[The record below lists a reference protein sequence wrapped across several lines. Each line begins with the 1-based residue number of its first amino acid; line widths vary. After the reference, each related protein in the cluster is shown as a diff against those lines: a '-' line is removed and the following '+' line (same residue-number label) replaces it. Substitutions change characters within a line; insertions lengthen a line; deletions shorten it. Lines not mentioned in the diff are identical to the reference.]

1 MLLWPLVF
9 LVTALD
15 PATSQL
21 VREYEFDL
29 KYHEA
34 DTPWL
39 TCPPGWQKF
48 GVECFKVFIEQVTF
62 SEAEDICIRSGS
74 LIVKVSGLSKNQ
86 VIGKRVQNIGQ
97 TSTYWIGLQRKRS
110 GVWQWSGGQKASI
123 YEGIWQIG
131 EPTITGDHRD
141 LCVAVDVGQ
150 NGGGQFRWRATGCG
164 TRLGFVCE
172 MQACGVGDIRCGDG
186 ACAPGSGMCD
196 GVPDC
201 SDGSDEIGCDIE
213 KVCNKCSI
221 YEAVRCCMN
230 SGNECGGKVLATD
243 TKSGITVTYPGAGI
257 TEYPP
262 LQRCHWTLEGPR
274 GYTIHIEFS
283 HFDTEEDFDIVKVLD
298 GVGTGAP
305 ILGEFSGSS
314 PPPALWSTSP
324 AVLVTFTSDHSKA
337 ATGFNFTWRTV
348 PLPKMGELSATFS
361 PQQII
366 SPIPQSHGNQQLSW
380 NVTANVGRII
390 TIIITRVEPGSGGWL
405 ELRDDVDTEATMISQ
420 YTELTQHDVVFST
433 GGSVYIH
440 FSPNIS
446 HPSWGINFTYHSGCD
461 LKLTSGFGQLRSPGF
476 SIGAYP
482 GGLNCT
488 FTLEDQLSRHR
499 TLIFNSFDTED
510 TYDYV
515 QIADMPNLAPLS
527 GQPDEVS
534 WSVDGQLVFKFVTDQ
549 QVSRTGW
556 SAAFSFD
563 CHDNRS
569 HPAHLTVSNRTVPF
583 GSSSSYNCDT
593 GYHIVGASQRHCD
606 IGGVWRTPL
615 PSCKLI
621 YCGPPETLT
630 NGVLEM
636 VTSRYMY
643 NKGTAHYSCQLGYQM
658 EGSGVI
664 KCTIDGWEPLPIC
677 MPVSCPKLLP
687 LHFGRTLTPFY
698 YHHLKRVLFEC
709 SQGYRLVGYGAA
721 ECRVNDTGHAHWSHP
736 HPQCLPE
743 TEVFCDEIK
752 LPHGSVNIS
761 GPIKAGQT
769 VHVTCNHGYHLTSS
783 YDIISCTE
791 EGSYSNEIPLC
802 EDIDECGNS
811 PCGDHECLNIE
822 GSFWCLCQ
830 PGFYHLNTSYVLCTD
845 IDECKVDNG
854 GCEQQ
859 CVNTAGGYRCECESG
874 ARLYNET
881 TPITLGSKVLLP
893 NRTCYVLCSA
903 PDPSE
908 LDVFYTIDSV
918 QDGSYINTTSLWAQ
932 CPSNALTDGGTGPI
946 HCQSDGSWSEELPSC
961 IVQKCQH
968 LPQPQNGAVIYT
980 ADMELGSFARYAC
993 KHGYYLQGNWHRYC
1007 ELGYEN
1013 GQLTPLWT
1021 GQDSNC
1027 LPVECGHPPDIDNG
1041 ILRATSVMYGGVAIY
1056 FCLPY
1061 YELKGGDTR
1070 MCQADASWSSQL
1082 IQCIAQT
1089 CPQPVVSEDV
1099 TMTTTTSVYGLGDQ
1113 IRFTCSKEGY
1123 QISDPFP
1130 RICQLG
1136 IMEMEPYVTVPV
1148 YSTTLTLTFTDSVD
1162 TDCVFNYTSQL
1173 KSNLADAW
1181 EDGIFKCGSLVDLQL
1196 SSKGSELNI
1205 LNPNQET
1212 IVMVLNFT
1220 PDSSVIDMTLNTSC
1234 LEQLGQA
1241 LLSGT
1246 YANQL
1251 YLFKNGSHQ
1260 CPSIPVSASSR
1271 TLGSWNYDCS
1281 TGILQSATGLCV
1293 HVKSEPNPLSI
1304 KETPENPAQNITTS
1318 FINLTAYN
1326 HYLESSVI
1334 AYGSS
1339 YIPLMSAE
1347 EERTTANHLF
1357 ISSSVIASVMLLY
1370 PHYSTALGLLYSAN
1384 ITTLDYS
1391 MPLHSAHLQ
1400 NFSTVQSQSTESG
1413 LFSSLYANS
1422 QYFPILGS
1430 HPSISG
1436 HYLASSTGGH
1446 YLSSSTSGH
1455 YLSSSTSHHYLSS
1468 STSGRFM
1475 THSTNGNYLTPSTSG
1490 HYLSSSTSGQYL
1502 TRSTNGHYLYSSTS
1516 HHDLTSSTSGHYLSS
1531 STSHHYLTSY
1541 TSGHY
1546 LSSSTSGQYLTPS
1559 TSGHYL
1565 YSSTSH
1571 HVLTPSTRGHNLYSS
1586 TSHHDMSSF
1595 TSGHYLTSSTSG
1607 HFLTSSTSGHYLTSS
1622 TSGHFLTSSTS
1633 GNFLTSSTSG
1643 HYLTSSTSGHFLTSS
1658 TSGHLLSPFPSS
1670 YSSISNASSNVHVKS
1685 VKTTSASREDLY
1697 SSEQL
1702 HGFGDVDVAKEHISI
1717 GKGSSA
1723 SYWPHFGMNTQSM
1736 SAQSGHSSLQNS
1748 SFEILTEGKYT
1759 KYLETVS
1766 KLPSLTLSMK
1776 RSGKYTRPQGA
1787 LDSEKS
1793 HISMTPLYET
1803 GTASISIAI
1812 VDEYILPEVDKDF
1825 GSSVEVSLVT
1835 DYIHQAIETP
1845 ENGGVYKPKLKK
1857 MSTYS
1862 DIFPS
1867 FSEKSFENV
1876 KIFQTSVFQ
1885 GLTSEFKE
1893 TKQSPYGSN
1902 KFVDMNILT
1911 SISRLFSKS
1920 LETAKLHFLNPDAS
1934 QYVSKFETSSY
1945 GSQKSASF
1953 LQTSV
1958 IPNISVYSVLQSK
1971 KIFLISSVSPLPTL
1985 IHSPT
1990 LTLASIVS
1998 ASLSMYRIL
2007 PFESSLSKVYPLDS
2021 LIESSLSN
2029 IFPLKSVNKSSFL
2042 NVSPSNSIFESSI
2055 SNKPPLKPMLESS
2068 LSTVSPLKSNFT
2080 VKFASKSIVEL
2091 SLSLFFLSKSLIES
2105 SLSNISPSK
2114 SAYESSLL
2122 NISSSDLLFKSS
2134 LMKLSSSKTSSQKLS
2149 LSKPYPSK
2157 VSQSKTFSLKVS
2169 PSKSSI
2175 HKVSASKSS
2184 EVSPSKLTLSKVS
2197 PSKSS
2202 SSKVSPLKSSSKVTS
2217 SKSTLSEVSP
2227 SKLSSSKLSPSKSS
2241 PSKISASKSSS
2252 LKISPSKS
2260 TSSKIPPSKST
2271 SKTHISELFSIKISA
2286 SKSSFLNIS
2295 ASKSSLSQVSSSKS
2309 PIKSSSSEVSP
2320 FKSSSSKVS
2329 PSNSDLLFK
2338 SLTNV
2343 GTFIFKPD
2351 VQIASLLLLQ
2361 PLEASPTLPSL
2372 LPLSLSSS
2380 SLSSYYQS
2388 PSNIVSLFASVSS
2401 FLSLSTTF
2409 QTLITDSTI
2418 SLTNYN
2424 IFWKGHASEYNFEK
2438 SSQQDESSLS
2448 KQSSSASTSTSSFL
2462 SISSSTSCSLL
2473 SLPSQSALSSLLSY
2487 SISSSPSLSSLPSSS
2502 SSLSSLSSLSSASLT
2517 SSSFLSSSSLLL
2529 LSLSSLSAALS
2540 SSSSLSKSFST
2551 AVHAERFELETMK
2564 GSFSPTKLTPSPY
2577 GQSISLMIHQHT
2589 TQSPHKHRFNFGD
2602 IIASWEKHFSPAVG
2616 HLQPSII
2623 DATDS
2628 KFLMTSVNAKMNFS
2642 IGISTKALMHDFTL
2656 KELFIHNIVK
2666 VDQSQA
2672 ILDKGRAIIAQVPST
2687 TSMTSSQEMEMSS
2700 SLLLS
2705 DFISTQK
2712 SQKNIWDVNSILP
2725 SSSKLAY
2732 LSTSA
2737 FGSTAGDGVEFV
2749 IHVSTLYMGMSGS
2762 AGSRMHVDY
2771 MGSLHPSS
2779 SSFENHIE
2787 YFDATEEMKR
2797 KVLNIH
2803 TNFGLQE
2810 NQESILDETNVI
2822 ERPEQTESSQ
2832 ETLERKHLDS
2842 LNYELY
2848 STATFIVAPFTD
2860 INVEYSIQSD
2870 SVDAD
2875 IKLLKIPVF
2884 KTETPRESLQ
2894 VEHTVS
2900 LNHKLFATAT
2910 DVNKQEEYIS
2920 IKIPGRTSVFSDVQI
2935 DSSWTQLDKPNL
2947 MLSGSLD
2954 TSQGKIQVLLESDKT
2969 SLNSMQLASLVQY
2982 AEDTPVDSDKEKT
2995 KFRINPTP
3003 ASLFD
3008 NLTETSDDIDQTFEE
3023 SNASQA
3029 TVYFGVEE
3037 EKSNNGGTNIAEKGH
3052 GLDSEFSSP
3061 AVVSDS
3067 MLVDHSVQ
3075 CSCVHVDTPLFDAD
3089 FFLYPGPVSEVIVDF
3104 RLWTSMLAMTTPC
3117 FTSLKEVLQ
3126 QATQVIVNDL
3136 DLATLCPETPAIILA
3151 NTTGALN
3158 FTSEWIA
3165 VHIPFF
3171 LHSKTY
3177 PYPLIFNCARLVQQQ
3192 FSDSFKTTLNNITV
3206 SKLTAE
3212 SCPEMT
3218 FNSSY
3223 FENNVPLTLC
3233 QPGYKFHDPS
3243 GQCMYCGDCQPVT
3256 PSTTMSAAQTTS
3268 STIEATT
3275 PTTEATTLTT
3285 AASTH
3290 KTTSITSTN
3299 TTTTTIK
3306 TEPTPTNPIT
3316 TTEPTTTSIAT
3327 TASSS
3332 TEAMTPTSTTTVL
3345 STTTTMMLSTTT
3357 SAGTTPQTVHC
3368 DAGYGLALNMTQC
3381 EECEVGTYNDGLGHQ
3396 PDLCKKCPL
3405 GYTTQLTGQENCSVP
3420 VQEEVAPAI
3429 QSMSISVELS
3439 FFTTLDNCS
3448 DNLAPIQDTVDTA
3461 VRDLF
3466 KSSRDEKYAD
3476 EKSFCSANCTNME
3489 VEFVSCNLLVNPH
3502 QRKRADILHHL
3513 VFILTF
3519 SNVSPTTTDKVD
3531 SSEVLTVTVIA
3542 YILHVNRTNLDVRS
3556 QDVEVRFNNYTL
3568 PVVQVTSCFPGHFL
3582 QEQNCAECIPGQYS
3596 TGGEKCV
3603 DCPTDSFQ
3611 NLTGQAACIQCP
3623 QYTYND
3629 ETGSTS
3635 ETQCL
3640 NWCETNPAQCNKGGK
3655 CVSIGRRAAKC
3666 ECFQGYQGEFCEETV
3681 ASTAGPESTTSTSS
3695 TTYATSSF
3703 SVQSTPGTTEI
3714 TSQTLKTSSTKTP
3727 PVVTSGSTK
3736 PSSVDTT
3743 TSSRT
3748 SSGETTVTASTQTSP
3763 VETTASTQTSPGE
3776 TTVTASTQTSPVET
3790 TASTQ
3795 TSSGETTATASTQTS
3810 PVETKASTQ
3819 TSPGETTATAS
3830 TQTSPVETTAA
3841 TQTSPIETTATTQ
3854 TSPVETSVTAS
3865 NQTSP
3870 VVTTASTD
3878 ISHVQTTTLTQTA
3891 PTKLTASTQT
3901 SSVEMTS
3908 STQTS
3913 SVETA
3918 ASTQTSN
3925 VSTSALTTTVSQ
3937 SSEQT
3942 SAESL
3947 TSSAVV
3953 SEITSASTTS
3963 SVPTTDVKVTTTTTV
3978 PSKITSN
3985 EPKQTTSNVDST
3997 STKTYDKSSTSLT
4010 TTISSEI
4017 SSDSTAVSDLT
4028 TTESE
4033 LTRPSD
4039 STIQQTTTGEFKE
4052 TTSDRVTSTE
4062 SKTSIVSTTEPAS
4075 TTAAAFNFSQC
4086 DTLVNSADFKSRPVL
4101 DFTKQQIQLKFST
4114 VLETSTVNEF
4124 CQNKYSGALNIILSE
4139 RENEI
4144 NNQAGVEVKCLS
4156 EGFYLLLDTVIK
4168 QVPGNEINVD
4178 LRVSVTALAEADI
4191 GTNDMSYCVGVVSTY
4206 KDIELVPCL
4215 LRSETVDVGGEC
4227 DTISVK
4233 DNMFSTYS
4241 MAVVCAD
4248 GWVSSG
4254 LNTCK
4259 QVSVTQTPVEL
4270 TTQALLTTGVEET
4283 TNGSTETSTQQLKTT
4298 TYELTTQST
4307 PVEET
4312 STEKGTSTVD
4322 ETSTLEATTA
4332 KTISTVTPHST
4343 ETVITTAKEAHSSTE
4358 TLFTDVFNNS
4368 ATPTSMFE
4376 ETTHS
4381 ETTLSSSISA
4391 KTTSIFIEDTST
4403 SSKIVT
4409 KTTAT
4414 TTTSTGVSATGI
4426 LETTSSPPE
4435 LTTSDEPGTRTTSSS
4450 SAVTGKPDTV
4460 SSTASTSES
4469 TLVTT
4474 ETTTEATEL
4483 STTVDTTSTTGI
4495 PVTSGLTSSFTSS
4508 PPTSIVTSTT
4518 ETPSSATTTS
4528 TSMGTTS
4535 TTKNPYVQLTCYIC
4549 ENERNDIDC
4558 KIKYGSCPPSDYND
4572 PVCYTRVN
4580 YSSRRV
4586 SKIDKSCM
4594 SRSQCEM
4601 QSNSNCDPSSNS
4613 PVCNYC
4619 CDTAQCN
4626 YNTQFLDFGGK
4637 GRRRRSVTVNS
4648 AQGMTVTSGHWNT
4661 SIPECIDVTKP
4672 MFQDCPVDAITTQ
4685 PGEPINISIPVAT
4698 DNSGLPL
4705 HITVQP
4711 VNFTTPYF
4719 TSQDVT
4725 ITFYASDDMQN
4736 IAMCTVHIKVQ
4747 ESDPCQSLITPVN
4760 VMMTCKMGTE
4770 DGVSTNSCEA
4780 SCVPGTVPVVP
4791 LQNPYTCTQKEGWSN
4806 SSIPDCVPE
4815 EYGQCPMQRYNVSW
4829 SVSGL
4834 QNDRSCSLQ
4843 LEDIKTGI
4851 WSRVSGQPV
4860 IDISSNIFTSSS
4872 KQFRAVFTMSVEQ
4885 RSERCLDLLNTTV
4898 LDNIVIGSSCGDK
4911 VNLTAPQMAPPTIH
4925 CGPTMILPQET
4936 LSLKGLCWP
4945 CPRGMKVMGGIC
4957 QLCPMG
4963 YYHDHQSNTTCVA
4976 CPKGTSTRGTGANAV
4991 EKCVAK
4997 CTAGHFSPTGLV
5009 PCASCPQHHYQPD
5022 SAQTSCLPCPRNNC
5036 TVGTGSNQLAECTE
5050 SHCDMCSRS
5059 PCRHGGVCKLADT
5072 YTGYSCD
5079 CRQGYTGPKCQ
5090 FRVNPCDSALCNHG
5104 NCVGDPIQ
5112 LHWHCVCYPGFTGDK
5127 CHENL
5132 DDCGGHECKNGG
5144 LCVDLVNGYIC
5155 NCTGTGY
5162 HGSRCEKK
5170 LEQCHYDNC
5179 LHGGTCVEVEG
5190 EWHCICL
5197 DGYIGTYCEMAV
5209 NLCDNHTCYNDGL
5222 CLLNS
5227 TQQPYC
5233 ICKANFT
5240 GENCSTSL
5248 VCDPTFCNGHG
5259 VCLHKENG
5267 NSCVCETDHT
5277 GEFCEQGLACDRHHC
5292 NLSNTIECLDNEGSY
5307 VCVCRTGWT
5316 GKTCS
5321 ESVDRCEPN
5330 PCEHGAT
5337 CIYHGNHFMC
5347 TCPDGYIGYNCEI
5360 NIDECSSSPCLNG
5373 GSCLDEESGY
5383 TCTCGPHFTGTRC
5396 EDELDACVSSP
5407 CGLHGQC
5414 VDTLHGY
5421 SCLCNAGRTGS
5432 ECDEIVSPCLSKPCQ
5447 NNGTCIQLN
5456 DIFTCQCTSDYKG
5469 KDCDAVITPCDSHPC
5484 LNGATCHYLDLTVNC
5499 HCPTGYHGDRCE
5511 AECEAGVCEN
5521 GGNCL
5526 KKGAEIVCSCL
5537 PGFTGK
5543 TCEKDLLG
5551 NYDMYLSGQAP
5562 VTCSQHYA
5570 SGSLSQLA
5578 MCVWVFQPPT
5588 TETFLRVTN
5597 DSVEEMLSV
5606 SGERFRLSLFPDLPT
5621 HISPWSPGQG
5631 WTRLCVTWSGQ
5642 TGQWAVWANNMQIGS
5657 GMEYG
5662 MGRHIEGLVVTVG
5675 HINGPLFP
5683 VRLTGLDVYSG
5694 MQPIDLPLDNCTGNH
5709 GDVLSWAG
5717 YSICIQQ
5724 AESMVAPSTCP
5735 TSVENDKSPPS
5746 VVNCPSDITVEVY
5759 AEEPRTEVTWQKP
5772 EFTDNVEVVDVKQTH
5787 YSGQVFTFGE
5797 YFITYTAFDRSNNS
5811 ASCTFRLFV
5820 LAQVCKAPV
5829 MPESTEVSC
5838 DQLEH
5843 AGKVCE
5849 VSCLGNYAFMEPV
5862 PLFFKCGPEGLWD
5875 PPRGTTFNFPHCTG
5889 YIFPTLTYSGNMTL
5903 MASSDTVCSESSK
5916 MEVACRLL
5924 QRAVQTGLSHGVKCT
5939 DCASVD
5945 CDIKEVHVD
5954 CLIQSITK
5962 RSTEPVIFDANF
5974 TFSSE
5979 MSVPVIPYSKIGE
5992 FQTSLK
5998 SGVAGYQVLSVA
6010 MAASTSC
6017 VDSQVFTDNKCVNC
6031 SAGFYYKSSQCVPC
6045 PVGQYAD
6052 GESQTSCTPCEPGF
6066 TTRGLG
6072 ATSLKDCYLSCS
6084 PGHYALDGSCEKCEL
6099 GFYQDQPGARA
6110 CIPCPLGNITL
6121 SPAATSIRQCEF
6133 ACSMLGFELSL
6144 DGNCVPCS
6152 LGTYKSERS
6161 EVSCQPCPYGYTTLT
6176 TGASSV
6182 NKCILVSDAAQ
6193 CESCGLSSQCVEAEN
6208 GFQCQCEEGFTLN
6221 GNSCSPVE
6229 PGVKQVTPDEG
6240 VSTAL
6245 VAAVGGS
6252 VLGVVLI
6259 FAAIVYVCLRRHT
6272 GNCHNKAPNNIN
6284 LYRWDLRSSFRAF
6297 AKRYS
6302 PWASDWSE
6310 RSQRPSEID
6319 LPVRLHSLTPVRE
6332 DYSEGSGIT
6341 SNSYF

>member
-1293 HVKSEPNPLSI
+1293 HVKS
-1304 KETPENPAQNITTS
+1304 
-1318 FINLTAYN
+1318 
-1326 HYLESSVI
+1326 
-1334 AYGSS
+1334 
-1339 YIPLMSAE
+1339 
-1347 EERTTANHLF
+1347 
-1357 ISSSVIASVMLLY
+1357 
-1370 PHYSTALGLLYSAN
+1370 
-1384 ITTLDYS
+1384 
-1391 MPLHSAHLQ
+1391 
-1400 NFSTVQSQSTESG
+1400 
-1413 LFSSLYANS
+1413 
-1422 QYFPILGS
+1422 
-1430 HPSISG
+1430 
-1436 HYLASSTGGH
+1436 
-1446 YLSSSTSGH
+1446 
-1455 YLSSSTSHHYLSS
+1455 
-1468 STSGRFM
+1468 
-1475 THSTNGNYLTPSTSG
+1475 
-1490 HYLSSSTSGQYL
+1490 
-1502 TRSTNGHYLYSSTS
+1502 
-1516 HHDLTSSTSGHYLSS
+1516 
-1531 STSHHYLTSY
+1531 
-1541 TSGHY
+1541 
-1546 LSSSTSGQYLTPS
+1546 
-1559 TSGHYL
+1559 
-1565 YSSTSH
+1565 
-1571 HVLTPSTRGHNLYSS
+1571 
-1586 TSHHDMSSF
+1586 
-1595 TSGHYLTSSTSG
+1595 
-1607 HFLTSSTSGHYLTSS
+1607 
-1622 TSGHFLTSSTS
+1622 
-1633 GNFLTSSTSG
+1633 
-1643 HYLTSSTSGHFLTSS
+1643 
-1658 TSGHLLSPFPSS
+1658 
-1670 YSSISNASSNVHVKS
+1670 
-1685 VKTTSASREDLY
+1685 
-1697 SSEQL
+1697 
-1702 HGFGDVDVAKEHISI
+1702 
-1717 GKGSSA
+1717 
-1723 SYWPHFGMNTQSM
+1723 
-1736 SAQSGHSSLQNS
+1736 
-1748 SFEILTEGKYT
+1748 
-1759 KYLETVS
+1759 
-1766 KLPSLTLSMK
+1766 
-1776 RSGKYTRPQGA
+1776 
-1787 LDSEKS
+1787 
-1793 HISMTPLYET
+1793 
-1803 GTASISIAI
+1803 
-1812 VDEYILPEVDKDF
+1812 
-1825 GSSVEVSLVT
+1825 
-1835 DYIHQAIETP
+1835 
-1845 ENGGVYKPKLKK
+1845 
-1857 MSTYS
+1857 
-1862 DIFPS
+1862 
-1867 FSEKSFENV
+1867 
-1876 KIFQTSVFQ
+1876 
-1885 GLTSEFKE
+1885 
-1893 TKQSPYGSN
+1893 
-1902 KFVDMNILT
+1902 
-1911 SISRLFSKS
+1911 
-1920 LETAKLHFLNPDAS
+1920 
-1934 QYVSKFETSSY
+1934 
-1945 GSQKSASF
+1945 
-1953 LQTSV
+1953 
-1958 IPNISVYSVLQSK
+1958 
-1971 KIFLISSVSPLPTL
+1971 
-1985 IHSPT
+1985 
-1990 LTLASIVS
+1990 
-1998 ASLSMYRIL
+1998 
-2007 PFESSLSKVYPLDS
+2007 
-2021 LIESSLSN
+2021 
-2029 IFPLKSVNKSSFL
+2029 
-2042 NVSPSNSIFESSI
+2042 
-2055 SNKPPLKPMLESS
+2055 
-2068 LSTVSPLKSNFT
+2068 
-2080 VKFASKSIVEL
+2080 
-2091 SLSLFFLSKSLIES
+2091 
-2105 SLSNISPSK
+2105 
-2114 SAYESSLL
+2114 
-2122 NISSSDLLFKSS
+2122 
-2134 LMKLSSSKTSSQKLS
+2134 
-2149 LSKPYPSK
+2149 
-2157 VSQSKTFSLKVS
+2157 
-2169 PSKSSI
+2169 
-2175 HKVSASKSS
+2175 
-2184 EVSPSKLTLSKVS
+2184 
-2197 PSKSS
+2197 
-2202 SSKVSPLKSSSKVTS
+2202 
-2217 SKSTLSEVSP
+2217 
-2227 SKLSSSKLSPSKSS
+2227 
-2241 PSKISASKSSS
+2241 
-2252 LKISPSKS
+2252 
-2260 TSSKIPPSKST
+2260 
-2271 SKTHISELFSIKISA
+2271 
-2286 SKSSFLNIS
+2286 
-2295 ASKSSLSQVSSSKS
+2295 
-2309 PIKSSSSEVSP
+2309 
-2320 FKSSSSKVS
+2320 
-2329 PSNSDLLFK
+2329 
-2338 SLTNV
+2338 
-2343 GTFIFKPD
+2343 
-2351 VQIASLLLLQ
+2351 
-2361 PLEASPTLPSL
+2361 
-2372 LPLSLSSS
+2372 
-2380 SLSSYYQS
+2380 
-2388 PSNIVSLFASVSS
+2388 
-2401 FLSLSTTF
+2401 
-2409 QTLITDSTI
+2409 
-2418 SLTNYN
+2418 
-2424 IFWKGHASEYNFEK
+2424 
-2438 SSQQDESSLS
+2438 
-2448 KQSSSASTSTSSFL
+2448 
-2462 SISSSTSCSLL
+2462 
-2473 SLPSQSALSSLLSY
+2473 
-2487 SISSSPSLSSLPSSS
+2487 
-2502 SSLSSLSSLSSASLT
+2502 
-2517 SSSFLSSSSLLL
+2517 
-2529 LSLSSLSAALS
+2529 
-2540 SSSSLSKSFST
+2540 
-2551 AVHAERFELETMK
+2551 
-2564 GSFSPTKLTPSPY
+2564 
-2577 GQSISLMIHQHT
+2577 
-2589 TQSPHKHRFNFGD
+2589 
-2602 IIASWEKHFSPAVG
+2602 
-2616 HLQPSII
+2616 
-2623 DATDS
+2623 
-2628 KFLMTSVNAKMNFS
+2628 
-2642 IGISTKALMHDFTL
+2642 
-2656 KELFIHNIVK
+2656 
-2666 VDQSQA
+2666 
-2672 ILDKGRAIIAQVPST
+2672 
-2687 TSMTSSQEMEMSS
+2687 
-2700 SLLLS
+2700 
-2705 DFISTQK
+2705 
-2712 SQKNIWDVNSILP
+2712 
-2725 SSSKLAY
+2725 
-2732 LSTSA
+2732 
-2737 FGSTAGDGVEFV
+2737 
-2749 IHVSTLYMGMSGS
+2749 
-2762 AGSRMHVDY
+2762 
-2771 MGSLHPSS
+2771 
-2779 SSFENHIE
+2779 
-2787 YFDATEEMKR
+2787 
-2797 KVLNIH
+2797 
-2803 TNFGLQE
+2803 
-2810 NQESILDETNVI
+2810 
-2822 ERPEQTESSQ
+2822 
-2832 ETLERKHLDS
+2832 
-2842 LNYELY
+2842 
-2848 STATFIVAPFTD
+2848 
-2860 INVEYSIQSD
+2860 
-2870 SVDAD
+2870 
-2875 IKLLKIPVF
+2875 
-2884 KTETPRESLQ
+2884 
-2894 VEHTVS
+2894 
-2900 LNHKLFATAT
+2900 
-2910 DVNKQEEYIS
+2910 
-2920 IKIPGRTSVFSDVQI
+2920 
-2935 DSSWTQLDKPNL
+2935 
-2947 MLSGSLD
+2947 
-2954 TSQGKIQVLLESDKT
+2954 
-2969 SLNSMQLASLVQY
+2969 
-2982 AEDTPVDSDKEKT
+2982 
-2995 KFRINPTP
+2995 
-3003 ASLFD
+3003 
-3008 NLTETSDDIDQTFEE
+3008 
-3023 SNASQA
+3023 
-3029 TVYFGVEE
+3029 
-3037 EKSNNGGTNIAEKGH
+3037 
-3052 GLDSEFSSP
+3052 
-3061 AVVSDS
+3061 
-3067 MLVDHSVQ
+3067 
-3075 CSCVHVDTPLFDAD
+3075 
-3089 FFLYPGPVSEVIVDF
+3089 GPVSEVIVDF

-4450 SAVTGKPDTV
+4450 SAVTGKPGSTTIADTV

>member
-3681 ASTAGPESTTSTSS
+3681 
-3695 TTYATSSF
+3695 
-3703 SVQSTPGTTEI
+3703 
-3714 TSQTLKTSSTKTP
+3714 
-3727 PVVTSGSTK
+3727 
-3736 PSSVDTT
+3736 
-3743 TSSRT
+3743 
-3748 SSGETTVTASTQTSP
+3748 
-3763 VETTASTQTSPGE
+3763 
-3776 TTVTASTQTSPVET
+3776 
-3790 TASTQ
+3790 
-3795 TSSGETTATASTQTS
+3795 
-3810 PVETKASTQ
+3810 
-3819 TSPGETTATAS
+3819 
-3830 TQTSPVETTAA
+3830 
-3841 TQTSPIETTATTQ
+3841 
-3854 TSPVETSVTAS
+3854 
-3865 NQTSP
+3865 
-3870 VVTTASTD
+3870 
-3878 ISHVQTTTLTQTA
+3878 
-3891 PTKLTASTQT
+3891 
-3901 SSVEMTS
+3901 
-3908 STQTS
+3908 
-3913 SVETA
+3913 
-3918 ASTQTSN
+3918 
-3925 VSTSALTTTVSQ
+3925 
-3937 SSEQT
+3937 
-3942 SAESL
+3942 
-3947 TSSAVV
+3947 
-3953 SEITSASTTS
+3953 
-3963 SVPTTDVKVTTTTTV
+3963 
-3978 PSKITSN
+3978 
-3985 EPKQTTSNVDST
+3985 
-3997 STKTYDKSSTSLT
+3997 
-4010 TTISSEI
+4010 
-4017 SSDSTAVSDLT
+4017 
-4028 TTESE
+4028 
-4033 LTRPSD
+4033 
-4039 STIQQTTTGEFKE
+4039 
-4052 TTSDRVTSTE
+4052 
-4062 SKTSIVSTTEPAS
+4062 
-4075 TTAAAFNFSQC
+4075 
-4086 DTLVNSADFKSRPVL
+4086 
-4101 DFTKQQIQLKFST
+4101 
-4114 VLETSTVNEF
+4114 
-4124 CQNKYSGALNIILSE
+4124 
-4139 RENEI
+4139 
-4144 NNQAGVEVKCLS
+4144 
-4156 EGFYLLLDTVIK
+4156 
-4168 QVPGNEINVD
+4168 
-4178 LRVSVTALAEADI
+4178 
-4191 GTNDMSYCVGVVSTY
+4191 
-4206 KDIELVPCL
+4206 
-4215 LRSETVDVGGEC
+4215 
-4227 DTISVK
+4227 
-4233 DNMFSTYS
+4233 
-4241 MAVVCAD
+4241 
-4248 GWVSSG
+4248 
-4254 LNTCK
+4254 
-4259 QVSVTQTPVEL
+4259 
-4270 TTQALLTTGVEET
+4270 
-4283 TNGSTETSTQQLKTT
+4283 
-4298 TYELTTQST
+4298 
-4307 PVEET
+4307 
-4312 STEKGTSTVD
+4312 
-4322 ETSTLEATTA
+4322 
-4332 KTISTVTPHST
+4332 
-4343 ETVITTAKEAHSSTE
+4343 
-4358 TLFTDVFNNS
+4358 
-4368 ATPTSMFE
+4368 
-4376 ETTHS
+4376 
-4381 ETTLSSSISA
+4381 
-4391 KTTSIFIEDTST
+4391 
-4403 SSKIVT
+4403 
-4409 KTTAT
+4409 
-4414 TTTSTGVSATGI
+4414 
-4426 LETTSSPPE
+4426 
-4435 LTTSDEPGTRTTSSS
+4435 
-4450 SAVTGKPDTV
+4450 DTV

>member
-201 SDGSDEIGCDIE
+201 SDGSDEIGCDI
-213 KVCNKCSI
+213 
-221 YEAVRCCMN
+221 
-230 SGNECGGKVLATD
+230 GNECGGKVLATD

-556 SAAFSFD
+556 SAAFSF
-563 CHDNRS
+563 
-569 HPAHLTVSNRTVPF
+569 V
-583 GSSSSYNCDT
+583 
-593 GYHIVGASQRHCD
+593 
-606 IGGVWRTPL
+606 
-615 PSCKLI
+615 I

-721 ECRVNDTGHAHWSHP
+721 ECRVND
-736 HPQCLPE
+736 

-1357 ISSSVIASVMLLY
+1357 ISSSVIAS
-1370 PHYSTALGLLYSAN
+1370 
-1384 ITTLDYS
+1384 
-1391 MPLHSAHLQ
+1391 
-1400 NFSTVQSQSTESG
+1400 
-1413 LFSSLYANS
+1413 
-1422 QYFPILGS
+1422 
-1430 HPSISG
+1430 
-1436 HYLASSTGGH
+1436 
-1446 YLSSSTSGH
+1446 
-1455 YLSSSTSHHYLSS
+1455 
-1468 STSGRFM
+1468 
-1475 THSTNGNYLTPSTSG
+1475 
-1490 HYLSSSTSGQYL
+1490 
-1502 TRSTNGHYLYSSTS
+1502 
-1516 HHDLTSSTSGHYLSS
+1516 
-1531 STSHHYLTSY
+1531 
-1541 TSGHY
+1541 
-1546 LSSSTSGQYLTPS
+1546 
-1559 TSGHYL
+1559 
-1565 YSSTSH
+1565 
-1571 HVLTPSTRGHNLYSS
+1571 
-1586 TSHHDMSSF
+1586 
-1595 TSGHYLTSSTSG
+1595 
-1607 HFLTSSTSGHYLTSS
+1607 
-1622 TSGHFLTSSTS
+1622 
-1633 GNFLTSSTSG
+1633 
-1643 HYLTSSTSGHFLTSS
+1643 
-1658 TSGHLLSPFPSS
+1658 
-1670 YSSISNASSNVHVKS
+1670 
-1685 VKTTSASREDLY
+1685 
-1697 SSEQL
+1697 
-1702 HGFGDVDVAKEHISI
+1702 
-1717 GKGSSA
+1717 
-1723 SYWPHFGMNTQSM
+1723 
-1736 SAQSGHSSLQNS
+1736 
-1748 SFEILTEGKYT
+1748 
-1759 KYLETVS
+1759 
-1766 KLPSLTLSMK
+1766 
-1776 RSGKYTRPQGA
+1776 
-1787 LDSEKS
+1787 
-1793 HISMTPLYET
+1793 
-1803 GTASISIAI
+1803 
-1812 VDEYILPEVDKDF
+1812 
-1825 GSSVEVSLVT
+1825 
-1835 DYIHQAIETP
+1835 
-1845 ENGGVYKPKLKK
+1845 
-1857 MSTYS
+1857 
-1862 DIFPS
+1862 
-1867 FSEKSFENV
+1867 
-1876 KIFQTSVFQ
+1876 
-1885 GLTSEFKE
+1885 
-1893 TKQSPYGSN
+1893 
-1902 KFVDMNILT
+1902 
-1911 SISRLFSKS
+1911 
-1920 LETAKLHFLNPDAS
+1920 
-1934 QYVSKFETSSY
+1934 
-1945 GSQKSASF
+1945 
-1953 LQTSV
+1953 
-1958 IPNISVYSVLQSK
+1958 
-1971 KIFLISSVSPLPTL
+1971 
-1985 IHSPT
+1985 
-1990 LTLASIVS
+1990 
-1998 ASLSMYRIL
+1998 
-2007 PFESSLSKVYPLDS
+2007 
-2021 LIESSLSN
+2021 
-2029 IFPLKSVNKSSFL
+2029 
-2042 NVSPSNSIFESSI
+2042 
-2055 SNKPPLKPMLESS
+2055 
-2068 LSTVSPLKSNFT
+2068 
-2080 VKFASKSIVEL
+2080 
-2091 SLSLFFLSKSLIES
+2091 
-2105 SLSNISPSK
+2105 
-2114 SAYESSLL
+2114 
-2122 NISSSDLLFKSS
+2122 
-2134 LMKLSSSKTSSQKLS
+2134 
-2149 LSKPYPSK
+2149 
-2157 VSQSKTFSLKVS
+2157 
-2169 PSKSSI
+2169 
-2175 HKVSASKSS
+2175 
-2184 EVSPSKLTLSKVS
+2184 
-2197 PSKSS
+2197 
-2202 SSKVSPLKSSSKVTS
+2202 
-2217 SKSTLSEVSP
+2217 
-2227 SKLSSSKLSPSKSS
+2227 
-2241 PSKISASKSSS
+2241 
-2252 LKISPSKS
+2252 
-2260 TSSKIPPSKST
+2260 
-2271 SKTHISELFSIKISA
+2271 
-2286 SKSSFLNIS
+2286 
-2295 ASKSSLSQVSSSKS
+2295 
-2309 PIKSSSSEVSP
+2309 
-2320 FKSSSSKVS
+2320 
-2329 PSNSDLLFK
+2329 
-2338 SLTNV
+2338 
-2343 GTFIFKPD
+2343 
-2351 VQIASLLLLQ
+2351 
-2361 PLEASPTLPSL
+2361 
-2372 LPLSLSSS
+2372 
-2380 SLSSYYQS
+2380 
-2388 PSNIVSLFASVSS
+2388 
-2401 FLSLSTTF
+2401 
-2409 QTLITDSTI
+2409 
-2418 SLTNYN
+2418 
-2424 IFWKGHASEYNFEK
+2424 
-2438 SSQQDESSLS
+2438 
-2448 KQSSSASTSTSSFL
+2448 
-2462 SISSSTSCSLL
+2462 
-2473 SLPSQSALSSLLSY
+2473 
-2487 SISSSPSLSSLPSSS
+2487 
-2502 SSLSSLSSLSSASLT
+2502 
-2517 SSSFLSSSSLLL
+2517 
-2529 LSLSSLSAALS
+2529 
-2540 SSSSLSKSFST
+2540 
-2551 AVHAERFELETMK
+2551 
-2564 GSFSPTKLTPSPY
+2564 
-2577 GQSISLMIHQHT
+2577 HT

-3218 FNSSY
+3218 FNS
-3223 FENNVPLTLC
+3223 
-3233 QPGYKFHDPS
+3233 K
-3243 GQCMYCGDCQPVT
+3243 
-3256 PSTTMSAAQTTS
+3256 
-3268 STIEATT
+3268 
-3275 PTTEATTLTT
+3275 
-3285 AASTH
+3285 
-3290 KTTSITSTN
+3290 
-3299 TTTTTIK
+3299 
-3306 TEPTPTNPIT
+3306 
-3316 TTEPTTTSIAT
+3316 
-3327 TASSS
+3327 
-3332 TEAMTPTSTTTVL
+3332 AMTPTSTTTVL

-3582 QEQNCAECIPGQYS
+3582 QEQNC
-3596 TGGEKCV
+3596 
-3603 DCPTDSFQ
+3603 D
-3611 NLTGQAACIQCP
+3611 
-3623 QYTYND
+3623 
-3629 ETGSTS
+3629 
-3635 ETQCL
+3635 
-3640 NWCETNPAQCNKGGK
+3640 WCETNPAQCNKGGK

-4144 NNQAGVEVKCLS
+4144 NNQAGVE
-4156 EGFYLLLDTVIK
+4156 
-4168 QVPGNEINVD
+4168 INVD

-4450 SAVTGKPDTV
+4450 SAVTGKPDSDAAVQSSLLTTLSMASEEHLTTADVKPFFGTTNHVLDVLSSSSASSPLTISDVVLTQHALDVLSTSPATSLLTISDVIPISPFTNQLTTDAQFTPSSISPLTTYGELTSSSYHSSLPSSTDAISTQQSTNVKTDSTIRTLLTSVDEIPPETNNLLVTAPHSGKDVVQSPQAASLLNVESSTMYTSQHNIAGAEPKAILTSAVSAVADEVQHFQKTTESTDYDMESSPERTIQQPMPTLMPPLLHTIELTTSDVEPYLPVTTKHATTADVTSVSVSSKLTTDYLLSSAKVTSQLTRQNTNANVVPLQSVSDLITTGSTMLSSYAQTKSANFETTFSASLNTAIDSESSFLSETDSDKASVPGPDLKSFASPFSLEVAKTDSVNETLSSTSYDSNILSLSSNRKNGSVFHSTILDSLDNATKLVSEYYDTSESIALSRAFISSTETLLMSFKLSNQSSVNDAYDSISGQNNSFDESIAKNKTIVPIMIGSTTIADTV

-4911 VNLTAPQMAPPTIH
+4911 LSALLVTS
-4925 CGPTMILPQET
+4925 LP
-4936 LSLKGLCWP
+4936 LDL
-4945 CPRGMKVMGGIC
+4945 
-4957 QLCPMG
+4957 
-4963 YYHDHQSNTTCVA
+4963 Y
-4976 CPKGTSTRGTGANAV
+4976 
-4991 EKCVAK
+4991 
-4997 CTAGHFSPTGLV
+4997 LV
-5009 PCASCPQHHYQPD
+5009 PPALSTTTN
-5022 SAQTSCLPCPRNNC
+5022 QTLHRL
-5036 TVGTGSNQLAECTE
+5036 VAYLAL

-5267 NSCVCETDHT
+5267 NSCTTLENSVNKDWPVTVTTVTLATPLNVWTMRAAMSVFAVQD
-5277 GEFCEQGLACDRHHC
+5277 GL
-5292 NLSNTIECLDNEGSY
+5292 
-5307 VCVCRTGWT
+5307 
-5316 GKTCS
+5316 
-5321 ESVDRCEPN
+5321 
-5330 PCEHGAT
+5330 
-5337 CIYHGNHFMC
+5337 
-5347 TCPDGYIGYNCEI
+5347 I

-5407 CGLHGQC
+5407 CGLHGQ
-5414 VDTLHGY
+5414 
-5421 SCLCNAGRTGS
+5421 CNAGRTGS

-5521 GGNCL
+5521 
-5526 KKGAEIVCSCL
+5526 
-5537 PGFTGK
+5537 
-5543 TCEKDLLG
+5543 DLLG

-5787 YSGQVFTFGE
+5787 YS
-5797 YFITYTAFDRSNNS
+5797 
-5811 ASCTFRLFV
+5811 
-5820 LAQVCKAPV
+5820 AQVCKAPV

-6052 GESQTSCTPCEPGF
+6052 V
-6066 TTRGLG
+6066 
-6072 ATSLKDCYLSCS
+6072 SCS

-6332 DYSEGSGIT
+6332 DYSEGSEC
-6341 SNSYF
+6341 